1 MPQIALVAL
10 DRPNLPP
17 RVISP
22 RLRSQ
27 LVYFAAAAGAPGA
40 PPLGEKEYWF
50 NKEEVFKW
58 SDEGVFYLVSPLDT
72 ANMTEVELS
81 EEQEMLVQWLR
92 DEGVQ
97 HARVVE

>member
-1 MPQIALVAL
+1 MPT
-10 DRPNLPP
+10 
-17 RVISP
+17 
-22 RLRSQ
+22 
-27 LVYFAAAAGAPGA
+27 
-40 PPLGEKEYWF
+40 LGENEYWF

-81 EEQEMLVQWLR
+81 EEQELLVQWLR
-92 DEGVQ
+92 DQGVQ